1 MQHFI
6 SQEIHVGLP
15 FVCVFL
21 YLCKVCCQKKKKGK
35 KTSVPLNDV
44 KLRTA
49 LLLLWLDIASYRLD
63 TLDACS
69 VYVESAFDNY
79 R

>member
-1 MQHFI
+1 M
-6 SQEIHVGLP
+6 
-15 FVCVFL
+15 CVFVFVQGVL
-21 YLCKVCCQKKKKGK
+21 SEKKEEKK